1 MTGPTT
7 TTVVRSARGPVLVVV
22 ALVVTALLAVAVLGT
37 AATGQ
42 LDPRAYDPAGSR
54 AIAALLEDRGVEVRV
69 ATTVEAVSSGPDST
83 VLVPFPE
90 GLSSAELSALRRLP
104 GSLVVIGAAGPTLAA
119 LDVDTDDSGPV
130 QVEARRPACDLPAA
144 ERAGDVELG
153 GPTYRVTSESIGCY
167 ASGGRA
173 TLLVLPNERVSL
185 LGSGELLTNARLD
198 ERGNAALALGLLGS
212 GTDVQWLLPRPGAR
226 DAMTDRS
233 LNDLLPDAVKLAAL
247 QLLIAAAALALW
259 RSRRLGPVVREPLP
273 VVVRAAES
281 VEGRSRLYRSA
292 RSRGTAAEALR
303 AGARD
308 RLVRR
313 LGLPTDT
320 GRAGLVDAVSARISR
335 EPAGLDALL
344 YGAEPGDDAA
354 LVRLADDL
362 DTLNREVAG
371 S

>member
-7 TTVVRSARGPVLVVV
+7 TTVVRRARGPVLVVA

-37 AATGQ
+37 AATGE

-54 AIAALLEDRGVEVRV
+54 AIAELLEDKGVEVQVVTTIEALAV
-69 ATTVEAVSSGPDST
+69 APDST
-83 VLVPFPE
+83 VLVPFPD
-90 GLSSAELSALRRLP
+90 GLTPDELGALRRLP
-104 GSLVVIGAAGPTLAA
+104 GQLVVVGAFGPMLDA
-119 LDVDTDDSGPV
+119 LELDTVDSAPV
-130 QVEARRPACDLPAA
+130 PVEVRQPACDLPAA
-144 ERAGDVELG
+144 TRAGDAALG
-153 GPTYRVTSESIGCY
+153 GPTYRVTGDSIGCY

-173 TLLVLPNERVSL
+173 TLLTLPTDRVTL

-198 ERGNAALALGLLGS
+198 DRGNAALALGLLG
-212 GTDVQWLLPRPGAR
+212 GGAQVQWLLPRPGAR
-226 DAMTDRS
+226 DVMTDRELS
-233 LNDLLPDAVKLAAL
+233 DLVPDAVKLAAL

-259 RSRRLGPVVREPLP
+259 RSRRLGPVVSEPLP

-281 VEGRSRLYRSA
+281 VEGRSRLYRAA
-292 RSRGTAAEALR
+292 RARGTAAEALR

-320 GRAGLVDAVSARISR
+320 GRAGLVDAVAGRIGR